1 MIDKLIG
8 VALRNRMLVLV
19 FTAAIAFTG
28 WRAYR
33 SLPVDAFPD
42 VTPTMVQIFTE
53 SPGLSPVDIE
63 AQISYPVEV
72 AMYGLPGLTRVQ
84 STSIFGLSRV
94 NIYFE
99 DGTDIFFARRLVM
112 ERLDEAVEDIP
123 EGLGEPGM
131 GPLTTG
137 LGEVFMYELRNAGG
151 GEWTPMEL
159 RDAQDWIVKPML
171 RTVPGVTEVLS
182 VGGQERQFQVRL
194 DPRALLARNLTVD
207 EVVEALEANN
217 RNIGASFIL
226 RGGEEYVVRG
236 VGWYR
241 SGDDGLDDLR
251 SVVLSSEHGTP
262 VTVADVAEVG
272 FGAAVRRGTV
282 VVNGTDSVAAYVLKL
297 YGADTREVLD
307 NIEDKLDAIDMALPD
322 GMELVPFYSQGHLV
336 DKALGTVTTALLE
349 GALLVLVLLYLF
361 LANVRSTLIV
371 IVTLPLSALV
381 AFIGMLQIGL
391 TANLMSL
398 GGLAIGIGM
407 MVDGAVVVVE
417 NIFRHLE
424 ERSDEEDLSLTR
436 LVYEATSE
444 VGRPVVFSIS
454 IIVIVFLPLFTLEGV
469 EGKMFSPMAW
479 AISFALVAA
488 LVFALTLVPVVSS
501 FVFSRRVAHGEPRLV
516 RMLKRAYRPVV
527 SGALSHPVLVVGVAV
542 TALLGSMVI
551 VPFLGTEFVPTL
563 REGSLLIRSVL
574 PPGADLTSSIQYSA
588 RIAKTLEQF
597 PEVTYT
603 AARVG
608 RAEVGGDPEPVNV
621 VANLVNLAPL
631 DEWETG
637 RSYEELQSDIAKQ
650 LALEIPGLA
659 SNISQ
664 PIQLRTD
671 ELMSGIRAQVVVS
684 IFGEDLDELSRLGQ
698 EVAAVV
704 DEVEGAVDVRVQQQG
719 GKKQISVTPD
729 RARLA
734 RLGVSTDELLGAIE
748 TGVGGT
754 VAGEVFQG
762 IRRYP
767 IFVRLAEDQRNRIDL
782 VRQLPIRT
790 GDGALMPLSQV
801 ADIDVFEG
809 PKMIS
814 RNKAS
819 RRLFVQL
826 NVRGRDMGS
835 VVAEIQ
841 EGLKERVDLP
851 PGYWFE
857 YGGQFES
864 QQRAMGRLAIVVPL
878 TLSLIFGMLYTMFGS
893 LRHAGIIFINVP
905 FAASGGVVALLVTGQ
920 YLSVPAAVGF
930 IAVFGV
936 AVLNGVVMVDYFN
949 QLRRRGLEIRE
960 AVCIGAE
967 HRLRPVLMTASVA
980 ILGLVPLLLADDIGS
995 NVQRPL
1001 AAVVVGG
1008 LLTSTLLTLV
1018 VLPVIYVLLSGG
1030 TAKEVEDEWVM
1041 PE

>member
-1 MIDKLIG
+1 
-8 VALRNRMLVLV
+8 
-19 FTAAIAFTG
+19 
-28 WRAYR
+28 
-33 SLPVDAFPD
+33 VDAFPD
-42 VTPTMVQIFTE
+42 VTPAMVQIFTE

-112 ERLDEAVEDIP
+112 ERLAEAVEEIP

-137 LGEVFMYELRNAGG
+137 LGEVFMYELRNSEGAD
-151 GEWTPMEL
+151 WSPMEL
-159 RDAQDWIVKPML
+159 REAQDWIVKPML

-182 VGGQERQFQVRL
+182 VGGEERQFQVRL
-194 DPRALLARNLTVD
+194 DPKALLARDLTVS
-207 EVVEALEANN
+207 EVVEAIEANN
-217 RNIGASFIL
+217 RNVGASFIL

-236 VGWYR
+236 LGWYR
-241 SGDDGLDDLR
+241 PGDEGLDDIR
-251 SVVLSSEHGTP
+251 SVVLATEHGTP

-272 FGAAVRRGTV
+272 FGPAIRRGTV
-282 VVNGTDSVAAYVLKL
+282 VVNGEDSVAAYVLKL
-297 YGADTREVLD
+297 YGANTREVLD
-307 NIEDKLDAIDMALPD
+307 NIDHKLKAVEMALPE
-322 GMELVPFYSQGHLV
+322 GMELVPFYSQGKLI
-336 DKALGTVTTALLE
+336 DKALGTVTSALLE
-349 GALLVLVLLYLF
+349 GAVLVLVLLYLF
-361 LANVRSTLIV
+361 LGNLRSTLVV
-371 IVTLPLSALV
+371 IATLPLSALA
-381 AFIGMLQIGL
+381 AFIGMGEVGL

-424 ERSDEEDLSLTR
+424 ERGDEASLPLSR
-436 LVYEATSE
+436 LIFEATRE

-479 AISFALVAA
+479 TISFALVAA
-488 LVFALTLVPVVSS
+488 LLLALTMVPVAASL
-501 FVFSRRVAHGEPRLV
+501 VFSRGTAHGEPRLV
-516 RMLKRAYRPVV
+516 VALKRAYRPVV
-527 SGALSHPVLVVGVAV
+527 SGALSHPALVLSVAV
-542 TALLGSMVI
+542 IGLLGSVAV
-551 VPFLGTEFVPTL
+551 VPFLGTEFVPVL

-574 PPGADLTSSIQYSA
+574 PPGADLTTSIKYSS
-588 RIAKTLEQF
+588 RIAKTLDQF
-597 PEVTYT
+597 PEVTYS
-603 AARVG
+603 AGRVG

-637 RSYEELQSDIAKQ
+637 RSYEQLQSDIAVA
-650 LALEIPGLA
+650 LAREIPGLA

-671 ELMSGIRAQVVVS
+671 ELMSGVRAQVVVS
-684 IFGEDLDELSRLGQ
+684 IFGEDLDELSRIGQ
-698 EVAAVV
+698 EVAGVV
-704 DEVEGAVDVRVQQQG
+704 REVDGAVDVRVQQQG
-719 GKKQISVTPD
+719 GKKQVSVTPD
-729 RARLA
+729 RAKLA

-748 TGVGGT
+748 IGVGGT
-754 VAGEVFQG
+754 VAGDVFQG

-767 IFVRLAEDQRNRIDL
+767 IFVRLAKNWRDRIDL
-782 VRQLPIRT
+782 VSQLPIRT
-790 GDGALMPLSQV
+790 GDGALVPLSQV

-835 VVAEIQ
+835 VVTEIQ
-841 EGLKERVDLP
+841 RGLEERVDLP

-864 QQRAMGRLAIVVPL
+864 QERAMGRLAVVVPL
-878 TLSLIFGMLYTMFGS
+878 TMGLIFLMLYSMFAS
-893 LRHAGIIFINVP
+893 FRHAGIIFINVP
-905 FAASGGVVALLVTGQ
+905 FAASGGIIALLVSGQ

-936 AVLNGVVMVDYFN
+936 AVLNGVVMVDYIN
-949 QLRRRGLEIRE
+949 QLRRRGMDIRE
-960 AVCIGAE
+960 AVRTGAE

-1008 LLTSTLLTLV
+1008 LITSTLLTLV
-1018 VLPVIYVLLSGG
+1018 VLPVVYALLGG
-1030 TAKEVEDEWVM
+1030 EMEEVEL
-1041 PE
+1041 